1 MSFVDGKL
9 SCCSRLWHATNPAAT
24 ESLNVFLGRCFM
36 SQSTVICTLQARLVG
51 TICRKGKGAGGTG
64 CPAICSICIKSQEAL
79 RINRPLSHGQ
89 WVKHANGLIAQFA
102 YLFRTVVCVS
112 SLFLHR
118 EYPLVVANPIVPERV
133 SE

>member
-1 MSFVDGKL
+1 MLLSAVACNQPGLTSSWAAVLCHSQLSFVHCKRD
-9 SCCSRLWHATNPAAT
+9 
-24 ESLNVFLGRCFM
+24 SLGPCGRGG
-36 SQSTVICTLQARLVG
+36 S
-51 TICRKGKGAGGTG
+51 GAGGTG

-102 YLFRTVVCVS
+102 YLFRIVVCVS

-133 SE
+133 SEWARNVFVF